1 MSNTINTASKDFPND
16 VESLKQIILEL
27 QKENENLKKQVQ
39 ELLHRL
45 TLLTNEKFGKKSEK
59 FKDEEND
66 VDDDE
71 GELSETE
78 TITYTRK
85 KPSKPKGRKP
95 IPDDLPRIDMRYELP
110 EDQTCDCGCGSK
122 LRKIGEEISEQ
133 LEIIPKL
140 IFVKRYIRYKYAGC
154 PNSNKVQTAPMPRQP
169 IDKGLAGPGLL
180 ADVLIKKYDDHLPL
194 YRQSEILARHKINI
208 SRSTLCG
215 WVAQCAFLLEPI
227 VKIIQKDLLKS
238 PKIHTDDTTVPV
250 QEKNKTKTGRIWI
263 YATTGTSDPPIAVYE
278 YTPTRSQQGPLDF
291 LKEYEGYLQADAY
304 AGYDALY
311 KNNII
316 EVGCMAH
323 ARRKFVEATKGTKE
337 IGAPNKALRYIR
349 ELYKVEEEAKDLD
362 DESRRKLRLEK
373 SKPILEEFK
382 QWLETKKIV
391 PKTAIG
397 KAITYTLNQWEA
409 LTRYLDHGMLSIDNN
424 FAERLI
430 KPIVIGR
437 KNWLFAGSD
446 KGAANAAIIYSL
458 IETCKLNNVNPYE
471 YLRDV
476 LTRLPTQLNNNI
488 RELLPYNWEVQEQT
502 PSDKEILQLLS
513 QS

>member
-1 MSNTINTASKDFPND
+1 M
-16 VESLKQIILEL
+16 
-27 QKENENLKKQVQ
+27 
-39 ELLHRL
+39 
-45 TLLTNEKFGKKSEK
+45 
-59 FKDEEND
+59 
-66 VDDDE
+66 
-71 GELSETE
+71 
-78 TITYTRK
+78 
-85 KPSKPKGRKP
+85 
-95 IPDDLPRIDMRYELP
+95 
-110 EDQTCDCGCGSK
+110 
-122 LRKIGEEISEQ
+122 
-133 LEIIPKL
+133 
-140 IFVKRYIRYKYAGC
+140 
-154 PNSNKVQTAPMPRQP
+154 
-169 IDKGLAGPGLL
+169 
-180 ADVLIKKYDDHLPL
+180 
-194 YRQSEILARHKINI
+194 
-208 SRSTLCG
+208 
-215 WVAQCAFLLEPI
+215 
-227 VKIIQKDLLKS
+227 
-238 PKIHTDDTTVPV
+238 
-250 QEKNKTKTGRIWI
+250 
-263 YATTGTSDPPIAVYE
+263 
-278 YTPTRSQQGPLDF
+278 
-291 LKEYEGYLQADAY
+291 QADAY

-349 ELYKVEEEAKDLD
+349 ELYKIEEEAKDLD